1 MKKNLKPLKNMMAEF
16 SQDLGMPAAKRT
28 SMGKKMLWA
37 AGSAAGFFLAREI
50 YNRLK

>member
-1 MKKNLKPLKNMMAEF
+1 MKKNLRPFKKMMTEF
-16 SQDLGMPAAKRT
+16 SQELGMPAAKKG
-28 SMGKKMLWA
+28 SLGKKMLWA

>member
-1 MKKNLKPLKNMMAEF
+1 MKNLNPENMMAEF
-16 SQDLGMPAAKRT
+16 SDLECQLRKEPAWA
-28 SMGKKMLWA
+28 KMLWA